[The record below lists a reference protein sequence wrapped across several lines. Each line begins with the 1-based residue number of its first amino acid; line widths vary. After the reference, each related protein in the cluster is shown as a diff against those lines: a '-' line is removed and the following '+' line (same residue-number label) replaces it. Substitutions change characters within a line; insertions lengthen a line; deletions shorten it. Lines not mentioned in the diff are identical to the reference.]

1 MEVMPRLPHAPF
13 VQNGQSEGI
22 SSADVPVDFNW
33 NIEQHPL
40 SPLPEGLPGEPT
52 PAQAMRTELHSE
64 CLRDGLH
71 GATIYPPVEKLV
83 QYVEMLS
90 RFGIRSATVGIYPG
104 EQNMIGDVTKEL
116 LARMRDSVPS
126 VVPTVLSMC
135 TPASMKWTAECKDI
149 HPGLEALI
157 FMGSAPSRRLVQ
169 GWDLDFILR
178 RLEKYISEA
187 TRLGIPVL
195 GATEH
200 TTQTSPDDLRQI
212 LRVQIESGAPRF
224 TIADTIGIVRPQGAY
239 RIVRFVRNT
248 LDELGAQHV
257 TIDWHGHRDTGNA
270 LSNALMAIAA
280 GADRIHV
287 VSRGIGERSGN
298 TSLEEVALNL
308 ATILEE
314 AEWPVSWKMSQL
326 LDLITFYQDMVRL
339 PAPEHGMLGKRY
351 SHTSLGI
358 HTDAILKANLLADNA
373 RKMNDTVLEHRLRK
387 MARTVYSAV
396 DPLTIGGKC
405 SVGVSQWS
413 GQSSVKLA
421 YMHSGRDP
429 QQLSSEMIEKILSK
443 AKDLGRELETSEL
456 EACFMEAH
464 NH

>member
-1 MEVMPRLPHAPF
+1 MEVMSRLPHAPF
-13 VQNGQSEGI
+13 VENGQRAGMP
-22 SSADVPVDFNW
+22 SADIPVDFNW
-33 NIEQHPL
+33 NSDQHPL
-40 SPLPEGLPGEPT
+40 SPLPEGVPGEPT
-52 PAQAMRTELHSE
+52 SSQAARTELLSE

-71 GATIYPPVEKLV
+71 GTTVYPPVEKLV
-83 QYVEMLS
+83 EYVEILS
-90 RFGIRSATVGIYPG
+90 RFGIRCATVGIYPG
-104 EQNMIGDVTKEL
+104 EENKISDVTKKL
-116 LARMRDSVPS
+116 LARIRDSVPS

-149 HPGLEALI
+149 HPELEALI

-178 RLEKYISEA
+178 RLEKSISEA

-224 TIADTIGIVRPQGAY
+224 CIADTIGIIRPRGTY
-239 RIVRFVRNT
+239 RLVRFVRNV
-248 LDELGAQHV
+248 LDEMGAQHV
-257 TIDWHGHRDTGNA
+257 TIDWHGHRDTGHA
-270 LSNALMAIAA
+270 LGNALMAVSA

-298 TSLEEVALNL
+298 TSLEEMALNL

-314 AEWPVSWKMSQL
+314 AEWPVPWKMAQL
-326 LDLITFYQDMVRL
+326 LDLITFYQEMVGM
-339 PAPEHGMLGKRY
+339 PVPEHGMLGKRY
-351 SHTSLGI
+351 NHTSLGI
-358 HTDAILKANLLADNA
+358 HTDAILKANLLADHA

-396 DPLTIGGKC
+396 DPLAIGGKC

-421 YMHSGRDP
+421 YLHSGRDL
-429 QQLSSEMIEKILSK
+429 QQLSTETIEKILSQ
-443 AKDLGRELETSEL
+443 AKDVGRELETSEL
-456 EACFMEAH
+456 EACFAEAR
-464 NH
+464 N

>member
-1 MEVMPRLPHAPF
+1 MENMSRVPYAPL
-13 VQNGQSEGI
+13 VHDGQSDGM

-33 NIEQHPL
+33 NSEPHSL

-52 PAQAMRTELHSE
+52 PVQAIRAELHSE

-71 GATIYPPVEKLV
+71 GATGYPPVEKLV

-104 EQNMIGDVTKEL
+104 EQNMISDVTKEL

-135 TPASMKWTAECKDI
+135 TPASLKWTAECKDI

-157 FMGSAPSRRLVQ
+157 FMGTAPSRRLVQ

-200 TTQTSPDDLRQI
+200 TTQTAPDDLRQI
-212 LRVQIESGAPRF
+212 LRVQIESGAPKF
-224 TIADTIGIVRPQGAY
+224 TIADTIGIARPRGAY
-239 RIVRFVRNT
+239 RIVRFVRNV

-270 LSNALMAIAA
+270 LGNALMAIAA

-298 TSLEEVALNL
+298 TSLEEAALNL

-314 AEWPVSWKMSQL
+314 AEWPVPWKMSQL
-326 LDLITFYQDMVRL
+326 LALISFYQDMVEL
-339 PAPEHGMLGKRY
+339 PAPEHGTLGKRY
-351 SHTSLGI
+351 NHTSLGI
-358 HTDAILKANLLADNA
+358 HTDAILKANLLADDA
-373 RKMNDTVLEHRLRK
+373 RKRNDKLLEYRLRK
-387 MARTVYSAV
+387 MARTIYSAV
-396 DPLTIGGKC
+396 DPFAIGGKC

-429 QQLSSEMIEKILSK
+429 QQLSSEVIEKILAR
-443 AKDLGRELETSEL
+443 AKDLGRELEPTEL
-456 EACFMEAH
+456 EACFTEARDS
-464 NH
+464 